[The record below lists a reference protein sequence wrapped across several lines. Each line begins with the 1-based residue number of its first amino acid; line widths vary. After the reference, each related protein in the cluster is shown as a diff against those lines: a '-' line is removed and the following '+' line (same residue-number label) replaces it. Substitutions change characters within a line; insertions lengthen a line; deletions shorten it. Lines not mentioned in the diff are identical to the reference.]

1 MKQEP
6 FSAGWAGY
14 MWAALAATLGT
25 LLLAPWQQAV
35 TPAGAALLYALA
47 AVVLAIS
54 YGTGPAV
61 LAALVGGVAYHVIFA
76 ADADRREWM
85 VPGVLLLIALSA
97 GQVTTRLRRHAE
109 LLRRQSRERAELSE
123 QMRAAELKHAAEAL
137 RSSILAALSHDLRT
151 PLTALVSQAETLQMG
166 RLPPERQA
174 ALLETLRQQAL
185 ALSRQMNNLLDM
197 ARLASGAVELK
208 RAWQPIEEIVGVTLQ
223 QARSQWPQ
231 RQFAIQIAAELPP
244 VNIDAVLL
252 ERALWNLLDNAAKYS
267 PPDQPVTVDVS
278 RTGCELLL
286 AVCDAGQ
293 GIDPADA
300 ARLFT
305 AFQRGQTESDIAGT
319 GLGLSI
325 AQSIARAHGGSIE
338 ATRPAAGGSCVVL
351 RLPLGEAPACMP
363 GMEAG

>member
-1 MKQEP
+1 
-6 FSAGWAGY
+6 
-14 MWAALAATLGT
+14 
-25 LLLAPWQQAV
+25 
-35 TPAGAALLYALA
+35 
-47 AVVLAIS
+47 
-54 YGTGPAV
+54 
-61 LAALVGGVAYHVIFA
+61 
-76 ADADRREWM
+76 
-85 VPGVLLLIALSA
+85 
-97 GQVTTRLRRHAE
+97 
-109 LLRRQSRERAELSE
+109 
-123 QMRAAELKHAAEAL
+123 
-137 RSSILAALSHDLRT
+137 
-151 PLTALVSQAETLQMG
+151 
-166 RLPPERQA
+166 
-174 ALLETLRQQAL
+174 
-185 ALSRQMNNLLDM
+185 M

-267 PPDQPVTVDVS
+267 PPDQSVTVDVS